1 MSISMRCI
9 SLARDSISSG
19 KWACYGSHSRHMM
32 CEKFSISR
40 KKLKILEIEIDIDD
54 LQNIGF
60 GVDIELQV
68 CIIFAS
74 YGVLWIFDMKKKN

>member
-1 MSISMRCI
+1 
-9 SLARDSISSG
+9 
-19 KWACYGSHSRHMM
+19 MM

-60 GVDIELQV
+60 GVDIELQAS
-68 CIIFAS
+68 IIFAS
-74 YGVLWIFDMKKKN
+74 YGVLWIIDMKKKIENFWYRYRYRWHA